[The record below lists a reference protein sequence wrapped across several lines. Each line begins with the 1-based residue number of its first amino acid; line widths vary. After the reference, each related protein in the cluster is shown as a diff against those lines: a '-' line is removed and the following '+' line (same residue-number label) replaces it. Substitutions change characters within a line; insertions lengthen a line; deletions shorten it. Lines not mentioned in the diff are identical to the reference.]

1 MALTV
6 SVTAVSVAAGR
17 RPPMAPPQNSERD
30 AQIVSFLPLVRV
42 IAIRIARCYPSSLE
56 VDDLANV
63 GTIGLIEAVDRFEAH
78 RGVPFRAFAELRI
91 RGAMVDAIRK
101 TDWVPR
107 EIRRRTNLVDDAR
120 RTLRHRLGR
129 APSRVELATALE
141 VTPEVL
147 DEVIGSTAPRRLV
160 PLDAPA
166 VEDSN
171 TRVSDLI
178 ADTDA
183 LVLERWIND
192 EDRGAVGEA
201 IEQLPDDEREVV
213 VMYYERGMKYRE
225 IGAQMGICESRV
237 CQLRGKAVER
247 LRKRVQLRA
256 SLAG

>member
-1 MALTV
+1 MQNVV
-6 SVTAVSVAAGR
+6 SVAPVPAAGR
-17 RPPMAPPQNSERD
+17 RPPMAPPAHSERD
-30 AQIVSFLPLVRV
+30 AQIMSFLPLVRV
-42 IAIRIARCYPSSLE
+42 IAIRVARCYPSSLE

-63 GTIGLIEAVDRFEAH
+63 GTIGLIEAVDRFEAD

-120 RTLRHRLGR
+120 RTLRNRLGR
-129 APSRVELATALE
+129 APTRDELAAALE

-160 PLDAPA
+160 PLDAPV
-166 VEDSN
+166 VEDSQ
-171 TRVSDLI
+171 TKVSDMV

-183 LVLERWIND
+183 LVLDRWIQD
-192 EDRGAVGEA
+192 EDRGAVDEA
-201 IEQLPDDEREVV
+201 IGQLPDDEREVV
-213 VMYYERGMKYRE
+213 VLYYERGMKYRE
-225 IGAQMGICESRV
+225 IGAKMGICESRV

-256 SLAG
+256 SLGG

>member
-1 MALTV
+1 MNLAV
-6 SVTAVSVAAGR
+6 CVTSAPAGM
-17 RPPMAPPQNSERD
+17 PPAYPTDRN
-30 AQIVSFLPLVRV
+30 AQIVSYLPLVRV
-42 IAIRIARCYPSSLE
+42 IAIRVARSYPSSLE
-56 VDDLANV
+56 VDDLVNV

-78 RGVPFRAFAELRI
+78 RGVPLRAFAELRI

-107 EIRRRTNLVDDAR
+107 EIRRRTHLVDDAR
-120 RTLRHRLGR
+120 RSLRHRLGR
-129 APSRVELATALE
+129 PPDREELAAALE

-147 DEVIGSTAPRRLV
+147 DELIGSTAPRRLV

-166 VEDSN
+166 DGETQV
-171 TRVSDLI
+171 RL
-178 ADTDA
+178 ADMVADEEA
-183 LVLERWIND
+183 LVLDRWIDD
-192 EDRGAVGEA
+192 EDRGAVDEA

-213 VMYYERGMKYRE
+213 VLYYEGGLKYRE
-225 IGAQMGICESRV
+225 IGARMGICESRV